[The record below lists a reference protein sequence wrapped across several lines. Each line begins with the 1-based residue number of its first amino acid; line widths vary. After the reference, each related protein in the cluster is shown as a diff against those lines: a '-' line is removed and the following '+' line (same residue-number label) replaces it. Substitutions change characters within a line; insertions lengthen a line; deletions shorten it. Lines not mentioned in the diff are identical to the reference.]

1 MNLKHIHAETQ
12 VRATQKETWDVLS
25 KYGDVSTFHAGVVK
39 SHKVTGSE
47 DKAALGSERI
57 CNIVDMGLP
66 ITLKER
72 IVHYDE
78 GRSYQYEVYEWKNFP
93 IQKMFFG
100 FSIIEGEEDHT
111 ILAIDIE
118 YLAKPAF
125 LTPLMARKM
134 RGLAHDVLL
143 GYKHFIETGEKRV
156 PIRKLKKHYQNV
168 DRQGEQYG

>member
-1 MNLKHIHAETQ
+1 MNPKHIHAETQ
-12 VRATQKETWDVLS
+12 VRATREKTWDVLS

-72 IVHYDE
+72 IVNYDE

-93 IQKMFFG
+93 IQKMLFG
-100 FSIIEGEEDHT
+100 FSIIEGEDDHT

-125 LTPLMARKM
+125 LTSLMAKKM

-143 GYKHFIETGEKRV
+143 GYKHFLETGEKRV
-156 PIRKLKKHYQNV
+156 PIRKLKKHYRNV
-168 DRQGEQYG
+168 DRLGEQYG